1 MKQQTS
7 VTTLITIINHITPLK
22 VEQQQISRLVG
33 MGNVEH
39 DNEGGG
45 VCTPATCARAWV
57 TRGSLSCSAMEH

>member
-45 VCTPATCARAWV
+45 
-57 TRGSLSCSAMEH
+57 SAHLPHAPVLG